1 MKKAVF
7 ILAVLLSFA
16 LSAQDNYY
24 TTYSFVVEPHNEATV
39 YKLVDDYYSK
49 NKPDGVYVRL
59 FENHFKAEDMKAT
72 HSIVFLGTQEAVGKM
87 YAGGGNVNFDLFITK
102 LNQYIKDGAGS
113 AMGRHIAL
121 YGDTNTRYPFQR
133 YYLLDVADT
142 DKFDAEF
149 NKFHSKHNP
158 PGMLVN
164 MGNTIVGQGTGH
176 YNRWV
181 IAAFKDMNSAMGGAN
196 QLVSGAALTA
206 RQKAW
211 DAYMAAHGGVEMVG
225 SGMRVLLGA
234 W

>member
-1 MKKAVF
+1 MKKLVFAFAF
-7 ILAVLLSFA
+7 ILCLT

-24 TTYSFVVEPHNEATV
+24 TMYSFVVEPHNEATV
-39 YKLVDDYYSK
+39 YKLVDDYYSA
-49 NKPDGVYVRL
+49 NKPEGIFVRL
-59 FENHFKAEDMKAT
+59 FENHFKNQDMKAT
-72 HSIVFLGTQEAVGKM
+72 HSIVFLGTLEDVGNM
-87 YAGGGNVNFDLFITK
+87 YSGGGNVNFELFITK

-113 AMGRHIAL
+113 ATGRHLAL
-121 YGDTNTRYPFQR
+121 YGDTSTRYPFQR

-142 DKFDAEF
+142 DKFDAEY

-164 MGNTIVGQGTGH
+164 MGNTIVGQGGGH

-181 IAAFKDMNSAMGGAN
+181 IVGFKDMKSAIGGAN
-196 QLVSGAALTA
+196 QLVSGPALTA

-211 DAYMAAHGGVEMVG
+211 DAYMAAHGGVEVVG
-225 SGMRVLLGA
+225 SGMRFLLGA